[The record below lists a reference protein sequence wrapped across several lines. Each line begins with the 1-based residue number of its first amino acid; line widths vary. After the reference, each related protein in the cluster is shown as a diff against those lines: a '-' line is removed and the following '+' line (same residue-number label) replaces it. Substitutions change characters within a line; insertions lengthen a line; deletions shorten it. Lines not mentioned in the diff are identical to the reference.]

1 LPLLLSD
8 RSALGL
14 YLSYYKAPRGSN
26 VQGLFVRDFVKEGMK
41 MVVMMEI
48 IKGKIHKEDT
58 VC

>member
-1 LPLLLSD
+1 
-8 RSALGL
+8 
-14 YLSYYKAPRGSN
+14 